1 MKNMYFVVNPCSG
14 KLKIKP
20 VLLDVIQLFN
30 EAGYNVNIQT
40 TLRQGHAIELAEN
53 IPCDT
58 DIVVVSGGDGTLNE
72 VFTGLL
78 KSGKKLPVGY
88 IPAGSTND
96 FGSTFGISPEP
107 KKAAEQ
113 IVKGTAVEIDVGKFN
128 TERYFSYIAS
138 FGIFTAASY
147 NTSQSF
153 KNTFGH
159 LAYVLEGMKDLTKI
173 TPYKVKLEADG
184 KVYEGE
190 YIFGSITNTTSVG
203 GIVKLKKDLVKMND
217 GLFEI
222 VLVKNPKNLN
232 DLSKIVVGSAN
243 SDFSDS
249 VFEFVKAK
257 NVRLTFESEMDWS
270 VDGEHAKTGT
280 VVEIENKMCAA
291 SVIVR

>member
-20 VLLDVIQLFN
+20 VLLDVIQIFN

-40 TLRQGHAIELAEN
+40 TQSRGHAIDLMAGLPE
-53 IPCDT
+53 CT

-107 KKAAEQ
+107 KKAAKQ
-113 IVKGTAVEIDVGKFN
+113 IVKGTAVEIDVGSFN
-128 TERYFSYIAS
+128 SERYFSYIAS

-147 NTSQSF
+147 NTPQSF

-173 TPYKVKLEADG
+173 TPYNVRVEADG

-190 YIFGSITNTTSVG
+190 YIFGSITNSTSVG

-257 NVRLTFESEMDWS
+257 NVSLTFESEMDWS
-270 VDGEHAKTGT
+270 VDGEHEKTGT
-280 VVEIENKMCAA
+280 VVKIENKMCAA
-291 SVIVR
+291 SVIV